1 MPGSQ
6 LAAATSSQLPEVVW
20 ALYEKLDIVTKAEL
34 GLTRIK
40 LNRYLKL
47 VGVISDHT
55 PLHKPPVLSPSGK
68 WSLPGALDGSS

>member
-6 LAAATSSQLPEVVW
+6 LAAAMSSQLPEVVW

-34 GLTRIK
+34 LTRIK

-55 PLHKPPVLSPSGK
+55 PVQKPPVLSPSGK